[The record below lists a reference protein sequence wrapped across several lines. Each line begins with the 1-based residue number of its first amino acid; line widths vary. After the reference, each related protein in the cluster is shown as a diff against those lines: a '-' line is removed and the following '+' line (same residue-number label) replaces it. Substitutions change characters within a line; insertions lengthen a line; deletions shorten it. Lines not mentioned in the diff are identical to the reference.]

1 MQIPQ
6 ELLDRIAELEVQ
18 ALIEG
23 LEDPEMRIN
32 PSFLEKVRKFLK
44 ENKLETTPQLV
55 VAVQQETKEIPIF
68 DPQELLD
75 EHMDRQTNKKG

>member
-44 ENKLETTPQLV
+44 ENKLETTPKLV

-75 EHMDRQTNKKG
+75 EHMDR